1 MTLRNWYCVVVMV
14 IAVVLPSQVCFGF
27 DDGDFQYWAT
37 AKARF
42 DINKDW
48 YGTVE
53 EEFRLGDDA
62 KKLYYRYTEM
72 GIVYNGLA
80 DWLSLGFNYRQVS
93 ERKGNGDWIW
103 ENRPHFN
110 LTFKGKLGD
119 LVLSD
124 RSRFEYRDKYNAKD
138 MWRYR
143 NKFTVKFPWKLTPLK
158 LKPYVADEI
167 FIDLDQS
174 GINRNRFYS
183 GFSLKLSKNLLGN
196 ICYLWQASSSEH
208 QWNDIHVLGTQLEF
222 RF

>member
-1 MTLRNWYCVVVMV
+1 MTLRNWYCVVVMF
-14 IAVVLPSQVCFGF
+14 ICALLPSRVCFGF

-48 YGTVE
+48 YGTVA
-53 EEFRLGDDA
+53 EEFRIGDDA
-62 KKLYYRYTEM
+62 ERLYYRHTDL
-72 GIVYNGLA
+72 GVVTSLA
-80 DWLSLGFNYRQVS
+80 DWLTLGFNFRHIS
-93 ERKGNGDWIW
+93 ERGTGRDWKW
-103 ENRPHFN
+103 ENRPHLN
-110 LTFKGKLGD
+110 LSFKWKLGD
-119 LVLSD
+119 LALSD

-143 NKFTVKFPWKLTPLK
+143 NKFTVKFPLELTPLK
-158 LKPYVADEI
+158 LKPYVAEEI

-183 GFSLKLSKNLLGN
+183 GFSLKLSKSLSGN
-196 ICYLWQASSSEH
+196 IYYLWQASKANHS
-208 QWNDIHVLGTQLEF
+208 WNDIHVLGTQLEF

>member
-1 MTLRNWYCVVVMV
+1 MAPRNWHFVVVMMV
-14 IAVVLPSQVCFGF
+14 IVLANHVYGGF

-48 YGTVE
+48 HGTVA
-53 EEFRLGDDA
+53 EEFRIGDDA
-62 KKLYYRYTEM
+62 EKLYYRYTEM
-72 GIVYNGLA
+72 GIVYDGLA

-103 ENRPHFN
+103 ENRPHLN
-110 LTFKGKLGD
+110 LTFKGKLGE
-119 LVLSD
+119 LAISD

-143 NKFTVKFPWKLTPLK
+143 NKFTVKFPWELTPLK
-158 LKPYVADEI
+158 LKPYVAEEI
-167 FIDLDQS
+167 FVNLDQS
-174 GINRNRFYS
+174 GIIANRFYS
-183 GFSLKLSKNLLGN
+183 GFSLKLAENLSGN
-196 ICYLWQASSSEH
+196 IFYLWQAANSDHSWIDTH
-208 QWNDIHVLGTQLEF
+208 ILGTQLEF